1 MNYSNQVTEN
11 KVKEAIDMLN
21 IFADTIRS
29 TISELE
35 KQIENK
41 EDGEIKRTYEVF
53 MDMEISRI
61 YVIEE
66 IIRKLE
72 SDE

>member
-1 MNYSNQVTEN
+1 
-11 KVKEAIDMLN
+11 MLN

-29 TISELE
+29 TVSEIE
-35 KQIENK
+35 KQIANK
-41 EDGEIKRTYEVF
+41 EDGEIKRTYELF
-53 MDMEISRI
+53 MNMEISRI
-61 YVIEE
+61 YAIEE

>member
-1 MNYSNQVTEN
+1 MTET
-11 KVKEAIDMLN
+11 KVKDALDMLN

-35 KQIENK
+35 KQIANK
-41 EDGEIKRTYEVF
+41 EDGEIKRTYEMF
-53 MDMEISRI
+53 MDMEINRI

>member
-1 MNYSNQVTEN
+1 MTEN

-35 KQIENK
+35 EQIKKK
-41 EDGEIKRTYEVF
+41 EDGEIKRTFELF
-53 MDMEISRI
+53 LDMEISRI

>member
-1 MNYSNQVTEN
+1 MTEQ
-11 KVKEAIDMLN
+11 KVKDALDMLN

-29 TISELE
+29 TVKELE
-35 KQIENK
+35 EQIKKK
-41 EDGEIKRTYEVF
+41 EDGEIKRTFELF
-53 MDMEISRI
+53 LDMEISRI

-72 SDE
+72 SG

>member
-1 MNYSNQVTEN
+1 MTET
-11 KVKEAIDMLN
+11 KVNDALDMLN

-29 TISELE
+29 TVSELE
-35 KQIENK
+35 KQIANK
-41 EDGEIKRTYEVF
+41 EDGEIKRTFEVF

-61 YVIEE
+61 YAIEE

>member
-1 MNYSNQVTEN
+1 MTET
-11 KVKEAIDMLN
+11 KVNDALDMLN

-35 KQIENK
+35 KQIANK

-61 YVIEE
+61 YAIEE

>member
-1 MNYSNQVTEN
+1 VTET
-11 KVKEAIDMLN
+11 KVNDALDMLN

-35 KQIENK
+35 KQIANK

-61 YVIEE
+61 YAIEE

>member
-1 MNYSNQVTEN
+1 VTET
-11 KVKEAIDMLN
+11 KVKDALDMLN

-29 TISELE
+29 TVSELE
-35 KQIENK
+35 KQIANK
-41 EDGEIKRTYEVF
+41 EDGEIKRTYEVYL
-53 MDMEISRI
+53 DMEISRI

>member
-1 MNYSNQVTEN
+1 MTEKN
-11 KVKEAIDMLN
+11 VKEAIDMLN

-29 TISELE
+29 TVSELE
-35 KQIENK
+35 EQIK
-41 EDGEIKRTYEVF
+41 KKDGEMKRTYELL

>member
-1 MNYSNQVTEN
+1 MTEK

-29 TISELE
+29 TVLELE
-35 KQIENK
+35 EQIKKK
-41 EDGEIKRTYEVF
+41 EGEMKRTYELL

>member
-1 MNYSNQVTEN
+1 VTEK
-11 KVKEAIDMLN
+11 KVKEALDMLN
-21 IFADTIRS
+21 IFADTVRS
-29 TISELE
+29 TVSELE
-35 KQIENK
+35 KQIDKK
-41 EDGEIKRTYEVF
+41 EDGEIKRTYEVLR
-53 MDMEISRI
+53 DMEISRT

>member
-1 MNYSNQVTEN
+1 VNYLNQVTEN

-35 KQIENK
+35 K
-41 EDGEIKRTYEVF
+41 
-53 MDMEISRI
+53 
-61 YVIEE
+61 
-66 IIRKLE
+66 
-72 SDE
+72 

>member
-1 MNYSNQVTEN
+1 MTETKVTD
-11 KVKEAIDMLN
+11 ALDMLN

-29 TISELE
+29 TVSELE
-35 KQIENK
+35 KQIANK
-41 EDGEIKRTYEVF
+41 EDGEIKRTYEVYL
-53 MDMEISRI
+53 DMEISRI

>member
-1 MNYSNQVTEN
+1 VTETRVN
-11 KVKEAIDMLN
+11 DALDMLN

-29 TISELE
+29 TVSELE
-35 KQIENK
+35 KQIANK
-41 EDGEIKRTYEVF
+41 EDGEIKRTFEVF

>member
-1 MNYSNQVTEN
+1 MTEQ
-11 KVKEAIDMLN
+11 KVKDALDMLN

-29 TISELE
+29 TVKELE
-35 KQIENK
+35 EQIKKK
-41 EDGEIKRTYEVF
+41 EDGEIKRTFELF
-53 MDMEISRI
+53 LDMEISRI

-72 SDE
+72 SD

>member
-1 MNYSNQVTEN
+1 MTEK

-29 TISELE
+29 TVSELE
-35 KQIENK
+35 EQIK
-41 EDGEIKRTYEVF
+41 KKDGEMKRIYELL

-61 YVIEE
+61 YAIEE

>member
-1 MNYSNQVTEN
+1 MTEN

-35 KQIENK
+35 KQIANK

>member
-1 MNYSNQVTEN
+1 
-11 KVKEAIDMLN
+11 MLN

-29 TISELE
+29 TVLELE
-35 KQIENK
+35 EQIKKK
-41 EDGEIKRTYEVF
+41 EGEMKRTYELL

>member
-1 MNYSNQVTEN
+1 MTEQ
-11 KVKEAIDMLN
+11 KVKDALDMLN

-29 TISELE
+29 TIKALE
-35 KQIENK
+35 EQIKKK
-41 EDGEIKRTYEVF
+41 EDGEIKRTFELF
-53 MDMEISRI
+53 LDMEISRI

-72 SDE
+72 SD

>member
-1 MNYSNQVTEN
+1 VTETRVN
-11 KVKEAIDMLN
+11 DALDMLN

-29 TISELE
+29 TVSELE
-35 KQIENK
+35 KQIANK
-41 EDGEIKRTYEVF
+41 EDGEIKRTFEVF

-61 YVIEE
+61 YAIEE

>member
-1 MNYSNQVTEN
+1 MTE
-11 KVKEAIDMLN
+11 KRVKEAIDMLN

-29 TISELE
+29 TVSELE
-35 KQIENK
+35 EQIKKN
-41 EDGEIKRTYEVF
+41 DGEMKRTYEVL

-66 IIRKLE
+66 IVHKLE
-72 SDE
+72 SDEP

>member
-1 MNYSNQVTEN
+1 MTEK
-11 KVKEAIDMLN
+11 KVKEALDMLN
-21 IFADTIRS
+21 IFADTVRS
-29 TISELE
+29 TVSELE
-35 KQIENK
+35 KQIDKK
-41 EDGEIKRTYEVF
+41 EDGEIKRTYEVLR
-53 MDMEISRI
+53 DMEISRT

>member
-1 MNYSNQVTEN
+1 MTEN

-29 TISELE
+29 TVSELE
-35 KQIENK
+35 KQIANK
-41 EDGEIKRTYEVF
+41 EDGELKRTYEVYL
-53 MDMEISRI
+53 DMEISRI

>member
-1 MNYSNQVTEN
+1 VTEN

-35 KQIENK
+35 KQIANK
-41 EDGEIKRTYEVF
+41 EDGELKRTYEVYL
-53 MDMEISRI
+53 DMEISRI

>member
-1 MNYSNQVTEN
+1 VTET
-11 KVKEAIDMLN
+11 KVKDALDMLN

-35 KQIENK
+35 KQIANK
-41 EDGEIKRTYEVF
+41 EDGEIKRTYEMF
-53 MDMEISRI
+53 MDMEINRI

>member
-35 KQIENK
+35 EQIKKK
-41 EDGEIKRTYEVF
+41 EDGEIKRTFELF
-53 MDMEISRI
+53 LDLEISRI

>member
-1 MNYSNQVTEN
+1 MTEN

>member
-1 MNYSNQVTEN
+1 MTETRVN
-11 KVKEAIDMLN
+11 DALDMLN

-29 TISELE
+29 TVSELE
-35 KQIENK
+35 KQIANK
-41 EDGEIKRTYEVF
+41 EDGEIKRTFEVF

-61 YVIEE
+61 YAIEE

>member
-1 MNYSNQVTEN
+1 MTETRVN
-11 KVKEAIDMLN
+11 DALDMLN

-29 TISELE
+29 TVSELE
-35 KQIENK
+35 KQIANK
-41 EDGEIKRTYEVF
+41 EDGEIKRTFELF
-53 MDMEISRI
+53 LDMEISRI
-61 YVIEE
+61 YAIEE

>member
-1 MNYSNQVTEN
+1 MTETR
-11 KVKEAIDMLN
+11 VDDALDMLN

-29 TISELE
+29 TVSELE
-35 KQIENK
+35 KQIANK
-41 EDGEIKRTYEVF
+41 EDGEIKRTFEVF

-61 YVIEE
+61 YAIEE

>member
-1 MNYSNQVTEN
+1 
-11 KVKEAIDMLN
+11 MLN

-35 KQIENK
+35 KQIANK

-53 MDMEISRI
+53 IDMEISRI
-61 YVIEE
+61 YAIEE

-72 SDE
+72 SD